1 MVLSHCYKISQAKE
15 LQRVLNNIIIIVFI
29 AFHLLECICS
39 EKEADRENIGKI
51 ITAQALFI
59 PTLANS
65 KSCELDSEL
74 HINILCT

>member
-1 MVLSHCYKISQAKE
+1 MVLLHCYKISHAGE
-15 LQRVLNNIIIIVFI
+15 LHSVLNNIIIIVFI
-29 AFHLLECICS
+29 VSHLLECICLGR
-39 EKEADRENIGKI
+39 EADGENIGKI

-65 KSCELDSEL
+65 KSCEIDSKL